1 MESARQL
8 RLGSAAR
15 GIIIGALMAFYYL
28 VTHQA
33 GVTPQSGVTL
43 TLTLLV
49 AAALQVALLLLRR
62 FVPGYL
68 QAQVVHLFELLV
80 DAATVLL
87 FALGVFGGIL
97 GQGLQS

>member
-1 MESARQL
+1 LNEESQAEREL

-15 GIIIGALMAFYYL
+15 GVIIGALMAFYYY

-33 GVTPQSGVTL
+33 GATL
-43 TLTLLV
+43 TVTLLV
-49 AAALQVALLLLRR
+49 AAALQVAVLLLRR

-68 QAQVVHLFELLV
+68 QAQVIHLFELLV

-97 GQGLQS
+97 RLDSIA